1 MPVRSNIFDNSCYLP
16 VHAETRRRGG
26 FMVVDDA
33 TDVFLERGAPEVDEK
48 TDGLASKTKIGQQ
61 LLAMSRVQPFDGF
74 DLHQQTAI
82 DEQINT
88 KSCIEART
96 FEMYID
102 RHLDRKST
110 RLNYSH

>member
-1 MPVRSNIFDNSCYLP
+1 
-16 VHAETRRRGG
+16 
-26 FMVVDDA
+26 MVVDDA

-102 RHLDRKST
+102 RHLPIDQIGRAARRERWGQYVWIVGLAVKRKKKKK
-110 RLNYSH
+110 

>member
-1 MPVRSNIFDNSCYLP
+1 
-16 VHAETRRRGG
+16 
-26 FMVVDDA
+26 MVVDDA

-102 RHLDRKST
+102 RHLPIDPISKLDQLSGKDR
-110 RLNYSH
+110 LIDAFH

>member
-1 MPVRSNIFDNSCYLP
+1 
-16 VHAETRRRGG
+16 
-26 FMVVDDA
+26 MVVDDA

-74 DLHQQTAI
+74 ELHQQTAI

-96 FEMYID
+96 FEMSID
-102 RHLDRKST
+102 RHLPIDPISKQIGRASC
-110 RLNYSH
+110 RERVCQAV

>member
-1 MPVRSNIFDNSCYLP
+1 
-16 VHAETRRRGG
+16 
-26 FMVVDDA
+26 MVVDDA

-102 RHLDRKST
+102 RHLPIDPISKLDQLSGKDR
-110 RLNYSH
+110 LIDAFQ